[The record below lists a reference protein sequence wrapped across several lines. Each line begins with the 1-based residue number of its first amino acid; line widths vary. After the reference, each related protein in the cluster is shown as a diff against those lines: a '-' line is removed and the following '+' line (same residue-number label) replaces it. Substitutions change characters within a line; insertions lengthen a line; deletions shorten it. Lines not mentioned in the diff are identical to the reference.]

1 MTSTSTPGSILIEV
15 FSGLRERERERERE
29 SRIATESDCVC
40 VYYTEY
46 FRGYEKD

>member
-15 FSGLRERERERERE
+15 FSGLRERERE